1 MASGGGGAWKVAYA
15 DFVTAM
21 MAFFMVM
28 WLIAQDQK
36 AKEAVAKYFNDP
48 SGFKPIGLSHSPTS
62 AGSIFQETNP
72 GNTPDAERALHQRD
86 GTSEFETSV
95 ARDWVNANPERH
107 ARLLAMAKDIKAQSK
122 DAEPV
127 RQKVL
132 TTEQHARV
140 QLARHIRQ
148 EFHSEI
154 SSVGQTTARQML
166 EVAESSV
173 NWDQVANELL
183 EE

>member
-1 MASGGGGAWKVAYA
+1 MAGKGGGAWKVAYA

-36 AKEAVAKYFNDP
+36 TKEAVAKYFTDP
-48 SGFKPIGLSHSPTS
+48 TGFRPIGLSHNPS
-62 AGSIFQETNP
+62 ASCSVFQETNP

-107 ARLLAMAKDIKAQSK
+107 VRLLALAKDIKAKSQ

-127 RQKVL
+127 R
-132 TTEQHARV
+132 
-140 QLARHIRQ
+140 
-148 EFHSEI
+148 
-154 SSVGQTTARQML
+154 
-166 EVAESSV
+166 
-173 NWDQVANELL
+173 
-183 EE
+183 

>member
-1 MASGGGGAWKVAYA
+1 MAGKGGGAWKVAYA

-48 SGFKPIGLSHSPTS
+48 SGFRPIGLSRDPS
-62 AGSIFQETNP
+62 ASGSIFQETNP

-107 ARLLAMAKDIKAQSK
+107 ARLLALAKDIKAQSQ

-127 RQKVL
+127 RQKIL
-132 TTEQHARV
+132 SKEQHARV
-140 QLARHIRQ
+140 QLARRVRQ
-148 EFHSEI
+148 ELHTEI
-154 SSVGQTTARQML
+154 SSVEQPTARQML

-173 NWDQVANELL
+173 NWDLVANELL

>member
-1 MASGGGGAWKVAYA
+1 MAGKGGGAWKVAYA

-36 AKEAVAKYFNDP
+36 TKEAVAKYFTDP
-48 SGFKPIGLSHSPTS
+48 TGFKPIGLSRNPS
-62 AGSIFQETNP
+62 ASGSVFQEASA
-72 GNTPDAERALHQRD
+72 GNTPDAEKAIHQRD

-95 ARDWVNANPERH
+95 ARDWVNADPDRH
-107 ARLLAMAKDIKAQSK
+107 ARFLSLAKEIKAQSQY
-122 DAEPV
+122 AEPV

-132 TTEQHARV
+132 TKEQHAKV
-140 QLARHIRQ
+140 QLARRIRQ
-148 EFHSEI
+148 EMHTEI
-154 SSVGQTTARQML
+154 STVEQPTARQML

-173 NWDQVANELL
+173 NWDQIAQELL
-183 EE
+183 DN

>member
-48 SGFKPIGLSHSPTS
+48 SGFKPIGISGTPVTS
-62 AGSIFQETNP
+62 GDIMEGMSS
-72 GNTPDAERALHQRD
+72 GYTPDADKVMHQRD
-86 GTSEFETSV
+86 GTSEFETGV
-95 ARDWVNANPERH
+95 AREWVQADPERH
-107 ARLLAMAKDIKAQSK
+107 AEFLTLAKQIKAEAK
-122 DAEPV
+122 NAEPV

-132 TTEQHARV
+132 TKEQHARV
-140 QLARHIRQ
+140 QLARKIQ
-148 EFHSEI
+148 EKLHKEL
-154 SSVGQTTARQML
+154 SSVEQPTARQML
-166 EVAESSV
+166 EVAESSI
-173 NWDQVANELL
+173 NWDQVAQELL

>member
-1 MASGGGGAWKVAYA
+1 MAGKGGGAWKVAYA

-36 AKEAVAKYFNDP
+36 AKDAVAKYFNEP
-48 SGFKPIGLSHSPTS
+48 SGFKPIGLSHNPS
-62 AGSIFQETNP
+62 ASGSIFQETNA

-95 ARDWVNANPERH
+95 ARDWIKASPERH
-107 ARLLAMAKDIKAQSK
+107 ARLLVLAKEIKVHSQ

-127 RQKVL
+127 RQKIL
-132 TTEQHARV
+132 TKEQHARV
-140 QLARHIRQ
+140 QLSRNIRQ
-148 EFHSEI
+148 EWHTEI
-154 SSVGQTTARQML
+154 SSVEQPTARQML

-173 NWDQVANELL
+173 NWDLVAHELL

>member
-1 MASGGGGAWKVAYA
+1 MAGKGGGAWKVAYA

-36 AKEAVAKYFNDP
+36 TKEAVAKYFTDP
-48 SGFKPIGLSHSPTS
+48 TGFRPIGLSRSPS
-62 AGSIFQETNP
+62 ADGSVFQETNP
-72 GNTPDAERALHQRD
+72 GNLPDAEKALHQRD

-95 ARDWVNANPERH
+95 ARDWVNADPERH
-107 ARLLAMAKDIKAQSK
+107 ARFLALAKEIKAQSK

-132 TTEQHARV
+132 SKEQHARV
-140 QLARHIRQ
+140 QLARRIRK
-148 EFHSEI
+148 EMHTEI
-154 SSVGQTTARQML
+154 SSVQQPTARQML

>member
-1 MASGGGGAWKVAYA
+1 MAGKGGGAWKVAYA

-48 SGFKPIGLSHSPTS
+48 SGFKPIGLSQSPY
-62 AGSIFQETNP
+62 AEGSIFQETSP
-72 GNTPDAERALHQRD
+72 GNTPNAEKALHQRD
-86 GTSEFETSV
+86 GTSEFETDV
-95 ARDWVNANPERH
+95 ARDWVTASPERH
-107 ARLLAMAKDIKAQSK
+107 ARLLELAKDIKSQSQE
-122 DAEPV
+122 AEPV
-127 RQKVL
+127 RQKIL
-132 TTEQHARV
+132 SKEQHARV

-148 EFHSEI
+148 EMHTEL
-154 SSVGQTTARQML
+154 SSIEQPTARQML

-173 NWDQVANELL
+173 NWDQVVHELL

>member
-1 MASGGGGAWKVAYA
+1 MAGHGGGAWKVAYA

-48 SGFKPIGLSHSPTS
+48 SGFKPIGLSQSPS
-62 AGSIFQETNP
+62 ADGSIFQETNP

-107 ARLLAMAKDIKAQSK
+107 ARLLAMAKDIKEKAK

-132 TTEQHARV
+132 TKEQHARV
-140 QLARHIRQ
+140 QLARRIRQ
-148 EFHSEI
+148 EMHAEI
-154 SSVGQTTARQML
+154 SSVEQATARQML
-166 EVAESSV
+166 EVAESSI

>member
-1 MASGGGGAWKVAYA
+1 MAGKGGGAWKVAYA

-36 AKEAVAKYFNDP
+36 TKEAVAKYFTDP
-48 SGFKPIGLSHSPTS
+48 TGFKPLGPSRSPS
-62 AGSIFQETNP
+62 AEGSIFQETNP
-72 GNTPDAERALHQRD
+72 GNMPNAEKAVHQRD

-95 ARDWVNANPERH
+95 ARDWVNSDPERL
-107 ARLLAMAKDIKAQSK
+107 ARFLALAKEIKVQSK

-127 RQKVL
+127 RQKIL
-132 TTEQHARV
+132 TKEQHARV
-140 QLARHIRQ
+140 QLARRIQQ
-148 EFHSEI
+148 EMKSEL
-154 SSVGQTTARQML
+154 SSVQQPTARQML
-166 EVAESSV
+166 DVAVSSV
-173 NWDQVANELL
+173 NWDYVANELL